1 MQNNP
6 LDDIVKCDIEIA
18 NPGSDDA
25 TFDSILLVVSA
36 PDAEGIAKLTKTTAI
51 SKADE
56 LLNYGY
62 TVEDGA
68 YLAASVA
75 FSQSPSPGDV
85 YVVVRKSTI
94 PEAEEGDTE
103 TTEPTP
109 VYEDIRDTLA
119 RANREASFYGIH
131 ITDFKDAEDV
141 RNAVSW
147 TETQEKIFGF
157 EYTDINNCPIK
168 NFSYYRSFGKFSGL
182 ADGYEGN
189 DKPAENE
196 YAALAIMAKCFGYQ
210 PGSETWNLKEE
221 ATIVPSRLTSD
232 QKKTLE
238 ANNMNV
244 NLRYASCN
252 CNMGGKM
259 LSGEWIDVIR
269 FRDWLKNRMQFLVF
283 GVLKANTKVPFED
296 SGIGAIQGAMEKA
309 LSEGQTH
316 GGIAQTSFD
325 ADDNEIPGYVT
336 SVPLASDLTEDQRK
350 SRKLPNC
357 RWRARLAGAIHL
369 VEIDGTLRF

>member
-25 TFDSILLVVSA
+25 TFDSILLVVPA
-36 PDAEGIAKLTKTTAI
+36 PEAEGIAKLTKTTAI

-94 PEAEEGDTE
+94 PE
-103 TTEPTP
+103 
-109 VYEDIRDTLA
+109 
-119 RANREASFYGIH
+119 
-131 ITDFKDAEDV
+131 
-141 RNAVSW
+141 
-147 TETQEKIFGF
+147 
-157 EYTDINNCPIK
+157 
-168 NFSYYRSFGKFSGL
+168 
-182 ADGYEGN
+182 
-189 DKPAENE
+189 
-196 YAALAIMAKCFGYQ
+196 
-210 PGSETWNLKEE
+210 
-221 ATIVPSRLTSD
+221 
-232 QKKTLE
+232 
-238 ANNMNV
+238 
-244 NLRYASCN
+244 
-252 CNMGGKM
+252 
-259 LSGEWIDVIR
+259 
-269 FRDWLKNRMQFLVF
+269 
-283 GVLKANTKVPFED
+283 
-296 SGIGAIQGAMEKA
+296 GAMEKA

>member
-18 NPGSDDA
+18 NPGSNDA
-25 TFDSILLVVSA
+25 TFDSILLVVPA
-36 PDAEGIAKLTKTTAI
+36 PETAGVSQLTKTTAI
-51 SKADE
+51 SRADE
-56 LLNYGY
+56 LLDYGY
-62 TVEDGA
+62 TVEDSA

-85 YVVVRKSTI
+85 YITVRKSSVPTDST
-94 PEAEEGDTE
+94 EA
-103 TTEPTP
+103 
-109 VYEDIRDTLA
+109 VYENIQTTLA
-119 RANREASFYGIH
+119 RASKEASFYGIH
-131 ITDFKDAEDV
+131 ITEFKDSADV
-141 RNAVSW
+141 QAAVSW

-157 EYTDINNCPIK
+157 EYTDINNCPVK

-182 ADGYEGN
+182 ADGYDE
-189 DKPAENE
+189 DEQPAENQ

-221 ATIVPSRLTSD
+221 ATIVPSKLTSD

-283 GVLKANTKVPFED
+283 GVLKANPKVPFED

-309 LSEGQTH
+309 LSEGQTY

-336 SVPLASDLTEDQRK
+336 TVPLASDLTEDQRK

-357 RWRARLAGAIHL
+357 RWTARLAGAIHL